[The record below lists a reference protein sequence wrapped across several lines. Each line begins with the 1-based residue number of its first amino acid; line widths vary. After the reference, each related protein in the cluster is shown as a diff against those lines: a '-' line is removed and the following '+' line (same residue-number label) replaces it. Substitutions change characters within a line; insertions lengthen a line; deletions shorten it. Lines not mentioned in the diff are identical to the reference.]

1 MKFSSCEE
9 KEKRYERLKQ
19 VIKEYRNSPG
29 PLIQILHRAQN
40 IFGYLP
46 KEVQRFIAKEIN
58 ISFSRVYG
66 VVTFYDFFR
75 LDPVGKYTVTIC
87 LGTACYVKGGSE
99 ILKTVKKELKVEE
112 GRTTKDRLFTLDT
125 ARCFGACGLAPAM
138 MVDKEVYGR
147 MSPKKALQVIE
158 EYKIKKE

>member
-1 MKFSSCEE
+1 MKFSSCKKKEE
-9 KEKRYERLKQ
+9 KYSRLKE

-29 PLIQILHRAQN
+29 PLIQILHEAQD

-46 KEVQRFIAKEIN
+46 KEVQYFIAKELD
-58 ISFSRVYG
+58 ISSSRIYG
-66 VVTFYDFFR
+66 VITFYNFFR
-75 LDPVGKYTVTIC
+75 LDPVGKHTINIC

-99 ILKTVKKELKVEE
+99 ILKTLKKELKVEE

-125 ARCFGACGLAPAM
+125 ARCFGACGLSPAM

-158 EYKIKKE
+158 EYKTKKE

>member
-46 KEVQRFIAKEIN
+46 KEVQRFIAKEIGT
-58 ISFSRVYG
+58 SFSRVYG

-125 ARCFGACGLAPAM
+125 ARCFGSCGLSPAM

>member
-1 MKFSSCEE
+1 MKFSSCKKKEE
-9 KEKRYERLKQ
+9 KYRRLKQ

-46 KEVQRFIAKEIN
+46 KEVQRFVAKEIGT
-58 ISFSRVYG
+58 SFSRVYG

-75 LDPVGKYTVTIC
+75 LDPVGRYIVTIC

-99 ILKTVKKELKVEE
+99 ILKTLKKELKVEE
-112 GRTTKDRLFTLDT
+112 GRTTKDRLFTLYT
-125 ARCFGACGLAPAM
+125 ARCFGACGLSPAM

-158 EYKIKKE
+158 EYKTKKE

>member
-1 MKFSSCEE
+1 MNISCEE
-9 KEKRYERLKQ
+9 KEKRYKRLKQ

-46 KEVQRFIAKEIN
+46 KEVQRFIAKEIGT
-58 ISFSRVYG
+58 SVSRVYG

-99 ILKTVKKELKVEE
+99 ILKTLKKELKVEE
-112 GRTTKDRLFTLDT
+112 GRTTKDRLFTLTT
-125 ARCFGACGLAPAM
+125 ARCFGSCGLAPAM

-147 MSPKKALQVIE
+147 MSSKKALQVIE

>member
-1 MKFSSCEE
+1 MKFSSCKEKEE
-9 KEKRYERLKQ
+9 KYSRLRE

-46 KEVQRFIAKEIN
+46 KEVQRFVAKEIGT
-58 ISFSRVYG
+58 SFSRVYG

-75 LDPVGKYTVTIC
+75 LDPVGKYNVTIC
-87 LGTACYVKGGSE
+87 LGTACYVRGGWK
-99 ILKTVKKELKVEE
+99 ILEALERELAVEE
-112 GRTTKDRLFTLDT
+112 GKTTKDRLFTLTT
-125 ARCFGACGLAPAM
+125 ARCFGSCGLAPAM

-147 MSPKKALQVIE
+147 LNSEKALEIIE
-158 EYKIKKE
+158 GYRAKNE

>member
-1 MKFSSCEE
+1 MKFSSCKGKEE
-9 KEKRYERLKQ
+9 KYRRLKQ
-19 VIKEYRNSPG
+19 VIEEYRNSPG

-46 KEVQRFIAKEIN
+46 KEVQRFVAKEIGT
-58 ISFSRVYG
+58 SFSRVYG

-75 LDPVGKYTVTIC
+75 LDPVGKYIVTIC

-99 ILKTVKKELKVEE
+99 ILKTLKKELKVEE

-125 ARCFGACGLAPAM
+125 ARCFGACGLSPAM